1 MHKPKAIEFLLFIA
15 FLILYVYIGYQVSRH
30 ETGLLLSAYF
40 AAFAFYLYLVVV
52 KPHNSNVDFWFYGSI
67 VLRALLLLSIP
78 NLSDD
83 IYRFIWDGRLL
94 ASGHHPFAQLPAY
107 YIDNNISIQ
116 GIDEE
121 LFKSLNSPEYFTIY
135 PALSQYIFWLA
146 ASLSPHSVYGGM
158 LVIKM
163 IIFIAEIGSL
173 FLLRHL
179 VREFN
184 LPPSR
189 VLLYALNPLLIIEL
203 IGNAHL
209 DGLMIFFVL
218 LAIALLINKRETFSA
233 VAFSAAICIKI
244 VPVIF
249 FPVIVQ
255 RLGGRKAWRFCAI
268 TVITSLVIFLP
279 LFDRQ
284 IISGF
289 YESIGYYFNRFEFNA
304 SVYYVVR
311 WLGWLIFGFNIIQ
324 YAGIILGVIAFLII
338 IKIAY
343 HNKQRSPVS
352 AATLD
357 QDFFTG
363 LLFVHLTYLLFTTTV
378 HPWYVSMLLMF
389 AVLTE
394 FRFVVLWTAMIY
406 LSYAGYTQHTF
417 RENLWLT
424 AIEYTVVLGYLAYE
438 ILWERKYFRLQ
449 QH

>member
-1 MHKPKAIEFLLFIA
+1 MHKPRVIEYLLFVA
-15 FLILYVYIGYQVSRH
+15 FFILYVYIGYQVSRH
-30 ETGLLLSAYF
+30 ETGILLSAYF
-40 AAFAFYLYLVVV
+40 AAFVIYLYLTVVS
-52 KPHNSNVDFWFYGSI
+52 PHDTNVDFWFYGSI
-67 VLRALLLLSIP
+67 VLRAIFLFSIP

-83 IYRFIWDGRLL
+83 FYRFIWDGRLL
-94 ASGHHPFAQLPAY
+94 ASGNHPFAQLPAY
-107 YIDNNISIQ
+107 YIDNNISIE

-135 PALSQYIFWLA
+135 PALSQYVFWLA
-146 ASLSPHSVYGGM
+146 ASLAPHSVYGSA

-163 IIFIAEIGSL
+163 VIFTAEIGSL
-173 FLLRHL
+173 FLLR
-179 VREFN
+179 N
-184 LPPSR
+184 LMKGINLSPSR
-189 VLLYALNPLLIIEL
+189 VLLYALNPLVIIEL
-203 IGNAHL
+203 VGNTHL
-209 DGLMIFFVL
+209 DALMIFFVL
-218 LAIALLINKRETFSA
+218 LAIVFLNSRREAFSA

-249 FPVIVQ
+249 FPVIIQ
-255 RLGGRKAWRFCAI
+255 WLGWRKAWKFCAI

-304 SVYYVVR
+304 SIYYVVR

-324 YAGIILGVIAFLII
+324 YAGIILGGIAFVII
-338 IKIAY
+338 TKIAY
-343 HNKQRSPVS
+343 HTKQVSSES
-352 AATLD
+352 AAILD
-357 QDFFTG
+357 QDFFAG

-394 FRFVVLWTAMIY
+394 FKFVVLWTAMIY
-406 LSYAGYTQHTF
+406 LTYAGYTQHTF

-424 AIEYTVVLGYLAYE
+424 AIEYTIVLGYLAYE
-438 ILWERKYFRLQ
+438 ILWERKYFRLRQ
-449 QH
+449 R

>member
-1 MHKPKAIEFLLFIA
+1 MHKPKAIEYLLFIA

-30 ETGLLLSAYF
+30 ETGMLLSAYF
-40 AAFAFYLYLVVV
+40 AAFVIYLYLTVVS
-52 KPHNSNVDFWFYGSI
+52 PHNTNVDFWFYGSI
-67 VLRALLLLSIP
+67 VLRALFLFSIP

-83 IYRFIWDGRLL
+83 FYRFIWDGRLL
-94 ASGHHPFAQLPAY
+94 ASGNHPFAQLPVY

-135 PALSQYIFWLA
+135 PALSQYVFWLA
-146 ASLSPHSVYGGM
+146 ASLAPHSVYGSV

-163 IIFIAEIGSL
+163 VIFTAEIGSL
-173 FLLRHL
+173 FLLRNL
-179 VREFN
+179 IRDFN

-189 VLLYALNPLLIIEL
+189 VLLYALNPLVIIEL
-203 IGNAHL
+203 VGNTHL
-209 DGLMIFFVL
+209 DALMIFFVL
-218 LAIALLINKRETFSA
+218 LAIVFLNSRREAFSA

-249 FPVIVQ
+249 FPVIIQ
-255 RLGGRKAWRFCAI
+255 RLGWRKAWKFCAI
-268 TVITSLVIFLP
+268 TLITSLVIFLP

-304 SVYYVVR
+304 SIYYVVR

-324 YAGIILGVIAFLII
+324 YAGIILGGIAFLVII
-338 IKIAY
+338 RIAF
-343 HNKQRSPVS
+343 HTKQASSAS

-406 LSYAGYTQHTF
+406 LTYAGYMQHTF

-424 AIEYTVVLGYLAYE
+424 AIEYTIVLGYLAYE
-438 ILWERKYFRLQ
+438 ILWERKYFRLRQ
-449 QH
+449 R

>member
-1 MHKPKAIEFLLFIA
+1 MHKPKAIESFLFIA
-15 FLILYVYIGYQVSRH
+15 FFILYVYIGYQVSRH
-30 ETGLLLSAYF
+30 ETGMLLSAYF
-40 AAFAFYLYLVVV
+40 AAFAIYLYLTVVR
-52 KPHNSNVDFWFYGSI
+52 PYDSNVDFWFYGSI
-67 VLRALLLLSIP
+67 VLRALFLFSIP

-83 IYRFIWDGRLL
+83 FYRFIWDGRLL
-94 ASGHHPFAQLPAY
+94 ASGNHPFAQLPAY

-135 PALSQYIFWLA
+135 PALSQYVFWLA
-146 ASLSPHSVYGGM
+146 ASLAPHSVYGSV
-158 LVIKM
+158 LVFKM
-163 IIFIAEIGSL
+163 VIFTAEIGSL
-173 FLLRHL
+173 FLLRNLIRH
-179 VREFN
+179 FN

-189 VLLYALNPLLIIEL
+189 ILLYALNPLVIIEL
-203 IGNAHL
+203 VGNTHL
-209 DGLMIFFVL
+209 DALMIFFVL
-218 LAIALLINKRETFSA
+218 LTIVLLNSRRDAFSA
-233 VAFSAAICIKI
+233 IAFSAAICIKI

-249 FPVIVQ
+249 FPVIIQ
-255 RLGGRKAWRFCAI
+255 RLGWSQAWKFCAI

-304 SVYYVVR
+304 SIYYIVR

-324 YAGIILGVIAFLII
+324 YAGIILGGIAFLVII
-338 IKIAY
+338 RIAY
-343 HNKQRSPVS
+343 HTKQTSSVS

-389 AVLTE
+389 AILTE

-406 LSYAGYTQHTF
+406 LTYAGYTQHTF

-424 AIEYTVVLGYLAYE
+424 AIEYTIVLGYLAYE

-449 QH
+449 R